1 MILAETCGIRNKN
14 DRYLTKNDFF
24 ERTNPKMK
32 LLLWKCTNFWS
43 KITVFGLIFDENS
56 PERSFVLH
64 ALSSRN
70 STWRVTTMCDLIKIT
85 NFDKNSFSII
95 FIKITGFVEKKTD
108 LYFGQWFQVQLMAI
122 QFWTPYNLKIIIT
135 FLIPVRTELIR
146 AGRT

>member
-95 FIKITGFVEKKTD
+95 FIKITGYVEKKLIYILGKD
-108 LYFGQWFQVQLMAI
+108 FKSNSWQPNFG
-122 QFWTPYNLKIIIT
+122 PPIISKS
-135 FLIPVRTELIR
+135 
-146 AGRT
+146 